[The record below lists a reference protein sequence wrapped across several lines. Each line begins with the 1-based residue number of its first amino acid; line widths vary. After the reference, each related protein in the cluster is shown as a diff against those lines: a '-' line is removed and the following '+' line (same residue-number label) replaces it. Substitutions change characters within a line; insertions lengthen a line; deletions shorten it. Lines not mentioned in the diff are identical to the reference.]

1 MIMAIAKGLDAAIVN
16 PLDKRMMANI
26 IAATALAGR
35 DSFCTNYLKAFRAK
49 TFEF

>member
-26 IAATALAGR
+26 IAAEALVGR
-35 DSFCTNYLKAFRAK
+35 DSFCANYLKAFRAK
-49 TFEF
+49 KFEF